1 MIMRKRL
8 AGLLAAMV
16 LMAPGCVEYF
26 PLSLGEEIAFWAGVE
41 LAELTAET
49 AADAD
54 WAAGEGPEEREGG
67 DGF

>member
-1 MIMRKRL
+1 MRKRL

-26 PLSLGEEIAFWAGVE
+26 PLSLGEEIVFWAGIE

-54 WAAGEGPEEREGG
+54 WEAREEKEAG